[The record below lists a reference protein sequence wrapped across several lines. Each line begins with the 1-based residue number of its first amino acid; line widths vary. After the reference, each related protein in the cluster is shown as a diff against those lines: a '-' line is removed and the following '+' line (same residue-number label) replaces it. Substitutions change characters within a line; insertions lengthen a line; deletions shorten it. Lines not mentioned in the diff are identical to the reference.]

1 MRISEL
7 LISIV
12 EKIKGVKENIL
23 AAYDVIASKDGKIP
37 FDKTAKNLVSSIN
50 SIPYSR
56 AQLIS
61 RGGELG
67 NNTIFIDF
75 DGTPLFAYTPEEIME
90 LKELPEPYTTHERL
104 TFVEWNYTLEEIK
117 EKVQSF
123 GWIDVGAM
131 YVPTDGWG
139 EMEIEITGPIPQ
151 FTPHFRMW
159 LNGEG
164 TLTMDWG
171 DGTVEEY
178 NGSDLDVK
186 HTYSE
191 VGTFLVRFI
200 STTSYQGLYTY
211 NDTKS
216 LIVGRFVFPTNTTH
230 VGRNSSGIQNKS
242 GGNNPEENNT
252 SYSNPQCL
260 AYTMIET
267 LVIPPTCNISSDNCG
282 SGLTHM
288 FKLKS
293 IVTRISRL
301 WRGADKSFPNC
312 RYFSIRERNLQY
324 GGTYAIQSLCVNAR
338 SQFWGDIKS
347 VSNGGNALFL
357 QTTFPNLE
365 RISNSFTSTR
375 CATSGSV
382 SLPLIKELKY
392 IIGNGTTTEYWTT
405 VGYTKMY
412 NCNNFELLDYNATQ
426 PHFVSMASNIN
437 IKDYGFVF
445 GTGNG
450 NGYCLFSNNTS
461 LQTVSLKAS
470 GTVIRKI
477 KANTFQQCFSL
488 REVHLVYYEGEGTP
502 IVTLEN
508 INAFSGCPTDLKIY
522 VPSELVESYKTAT
535 NWSTYADRIV
545 PEIEE
550 TEPDTE
556 TTE

>member
-1 MRISEL
+1 MNIAEL
-7 LISIV
+7 LISIAD
-12 EKIKGVKENIL
+12 KIKGVKENIL

-37 FDKTAKNLVSSIN
+37 VAKTAKNLVSSIN

-56 AQLIS
+56 AQMIS

-131 YVPTDGWG
+131 YAPTDGWG
-139 EMEIEITGPIPQ
+139 EMEIEIAGPIPQ

-159 LNGEG
+159 LKEEG
-164 TLTMDWG
+164 ILTMDWG

-178 NGSDLDVK
+178 NGTDLDVK

-200 STTSYQGLYTY
+200 STTAYRGLYTY

-216 LIVGRFVFPTNTTH
+216 LIVGRFVFPTNTIN
-230 VGRNSSGIQNKS
+230 VGSNSSNASNKS

-260 AYTMIET
+260 AYTMVET
-267 LVIPPTCNISSDNCG
+267 LVIPPTCDISSGNNG
-282 SGLTHM
+282 SGITHM

-293 IVTRISRL
+293 IVTRISGI

-312 RYFSIRERNLQY
+312 RYFSIRERNKEY
-324 GGTYAIQSLCVNAR
+324 GGAYDIVSLCVNAR

-347 VSNGGNALFL
+347 VPNGGNILYIR
-357 QTTFPNLE
+357 TTFPNLE
-365 RISNSFTSTR
+365 RISNSFTSISS
-375 CATSGSV
+375 ATSGSV

-392 IIGNGTTTEYWTT
+392 IVGNGSPTDYWTT

-412 NCNNFELLDYNATQ
+412 NCKNFELLDYNATQ

-445 GTGNG
+445 GTGSG
-450 NGYCLFSNNTS
+450 NSYCLFSNNTS

-470 GTVIRKI
+470 GTATRTI

-488 REVHLVYYEGEGTP
+488 REVHLVYYEGQDTP
-502 IVTLEN
+502 IVTLAN
-508 INAFSGCPTDLKIY
+508 VNAFSGCPSDLKIY
-522 VPSELVESYKTAT
+522 VPAELVDEYKTAT
-535 NWSTYADRIV
+535 NWSTYAEQIFAE
-545 PEIEE
+545 PEVESAE
-550 TEPDTE
+550 
-556 TTE
+556 

>member
-7 LISIV
+7 LIAIV

-139 EMEIEITGPIPQ
+139 EMDIEITGPIPQ

-159 LNGEG
+159 LKGEG
-164 TLTMDWG
+164 ALTMDWG

-178 NGSDLDVK
+178 NGTDLDVK

-200 STTSYQGLYTY
+200 STTAYRGLYTY

-230 VGRNSSGIQNKS
+230 AGYNSSGIQHKS

-252 SYSNPQCL
+252 SY
-260 AYTMIET
+260 
-267 LVIPPTCNISSDNCG
+267 
-282 SGLTHM
+282 
-288 FKLKS
+288 
-293 IVTRISRL
+293 
-301 WRGADKSFPNC
+301 
-312 RYFSIRERNLQY
+312 
-324 GGTYAIQSLCVNAR
+324 
-338 SQFWGDIKS
+338 
-347 VSNGGNALFL
+347 
-357 QTTFPNLE
+357 
-365 RISNSFTSTR
+365 
-375 CATSGSV
+375 
-382 SLPLIKELKY
+382 
-392 IIGNGTTTEYWTT
+392 
-405 VGYTKMY
+405 
-412 NCNNFELLDYNATQ
+412 
-426 PHFVSMASNIN
+426 
-437 IKDYGFVF
+437 
-445 GTGNG
+445 
-450 NGYCLFSNNTS
+450 
-461 LQTVSLKAS
+461 
-470 GTVIRKI
+470 
-477 KANTFQQCFSL
+477 
-488 REVHLVYYEGEGTP
+488 
-502 IVTLEN
+502 
-508 INAFSGCPTDLKIY
+508 
-522 VPSELVESYKTAT
+522 
-535 NWSTYADRIV
+535 
-545 PEIEE
+545 
-550 TEPDTE
+550 
-556 TTE
+556 